1 LEREGKGRG
10 REGKRKK
17 EGRDG
22 KGEWK
27 KGKEGKEKEDLHPT
41 QFFGPDYSGL
51 PSYGSPCII
60 YNLPT

>member
-1 LEREGKGRG
+1 MEEGEG
-10 REGKRKK
+10 REG
-17 EGRDG
+17 EGN
-22 KGEWK
+22 
-27 KGKEGKEKEDLHPT
+27 LHPT